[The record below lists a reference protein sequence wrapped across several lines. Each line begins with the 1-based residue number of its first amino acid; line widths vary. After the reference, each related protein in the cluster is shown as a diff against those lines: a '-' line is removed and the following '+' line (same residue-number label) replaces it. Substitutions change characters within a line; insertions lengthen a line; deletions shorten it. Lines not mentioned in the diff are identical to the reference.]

1 MLFTKEVGKVSLRLI
16 ALSLLAFVLFCAA
29 SSVHHAQGGKPA
41 LTPRPTPTPAED
53 QEPVR
58 VFTEEV
64 RLPVVA
70 TDDYGHF
77 DPTLDADDLIVF
89 EDGVQQEIKSV
100 RRIPASVLL
109 LLSTGGD
116 MDPAMRV
123 STTRETAQRL
133 VQTLKPGDQMAVLQF
148 TNRVEV
154 VQPWTADDKQVEQTL
169 KTKLHSGSGSRLAEA
184 INAAAAFFVNQPLGN
199 RHLVLITDGVEMPVG
214 RASYDEAM
222 KILSA
227 TGDAQS
233 RAEWEAA
240 VKRLIEAQASV
251 HVISYTEFAR
261 LAFKGKQKKYKGS
274 NAPPGSVLSSGIQN
288 AGIDPTIPP
297 GMNRGMGVGTS
308 GGVGINFDP
317 QMRRLHKAYEKAM
330 KSSEQRLGSLAE
342 ETGALIVKPE
352 SAEEM
357 IDKGA
362 EVARDIGAQY
372 VITYVPKRPL
382 ADARPGEYRRVQVA
396 PRRSGLTVRSR
407 RGYIVTPAP

>member
-1 MLFTKEVGKVSLRLI
+1 VSLRLI
-16 ALSLLAFVLFCAA
+16 ASIFIAFILLSAITK
-29 SSVHHAQGGKPA
+29 VHHAQAGKPA
-41 LTPRPTPTPAED
+41 LTPRPSPSPKEE
-53 QEPVR
+53 QEPPVR

-77 DPTLDADDLIVF
+77 DPTLEADDLIVF

-109 LLSTGGD
+109 LLGTGGD
-116 MDPAMRV
+116 MNPAMRV
-123 STTRETAQRL
+123 STTRETAQKL
-133 VQTLKPGDQMAVLQF
+133 INTLHAGDEMAVLQF

-154 VQPWTADDKQVEQTL
+154 LQAWTEDNQQVEHTL

-184 INAAAAFFVNQPLGN
+184 ISQAAAYFVNQPLGN
-199 RHLVLITDGVEMPVG
+199 RHLVLITDGVEMPSG

-222 KILSA
+222 KILGASND
-227 TGDAQS
+227 TQS
-233 RAEWEAA
+233 KAEWDAA
-240 VKRLIEAQASV
+240 VKRLIETQATV
-251 HVISYTEFAR
+251 HVISYTEYGR
-261 LAFKGKQKKYKGS
+261 LALKGKEKKYKGS

-288 AGIDPTIPP
+288 AGIDSTVPP
-297 GMNRGMGVGTS
+297 GTNRGMGVGM
-308 GGVGINFDP
+308 GGGAGINFDP

-330 KSSEQRLGSLAE
+330 KTSEQKLGSLAE
-342 ETGALIVKPE
+342 ETGAKILKPE

-357 IDKGA
+357 IDRGA
-362 EVARDIGAQY
+362 EVARDIGSQY

-382 ADARPGEYRRVQVA
+382 AEARPGEYRRVQVA

-407 RGYIVTPAP
+407 RGYIVAPTP

>member
-1 MLFTKEVGKVSLRLI
+1 MLFNKEVGNVSSRLI
-16 ALSLLAFVLFCAA
+16 SLSLIAFSLFCVATT
-29 SSVHHAQGGKPA
+29 VHHAQGVKPA
-41 LTPRPTPTPAED
+41 PPARPTPTPADD

-70 TDDYGHF
+70 SDDYGHF
-77 DPTLDADDLIVF
+77 DPTLAADDLIVF

-109 LLSTGGD
+109 LLDTGGD
-116 MDPAMRV
+116 MNPAKRV
-123 STTRETAQRL
+123 STTRETALRL
-133 VQTLKPGDQMAVLQF
+133 TQTLKAGDEMAVLQY

-154 VQPWTADDKQVEQTL
+154 VQPWTVDDKQVERTL

-214 RASYDEAM
+214 RANYDEAM

-233 RAEWEAA
+233 KAEWDIA
-240 VKRLIEAQASV
+240 VKRLLEAQASV
-251 HVISYTEFAR
+251 HVISYTELAR
-261 LAFKGKQKKYKGS
+261 LTFKGKQKKYKGS
-274 NAPPGSVLSSGIQN
+274 NTPPGSVLSSGIQN

-297 GMNRGMGVGTS
+297 GMNRGMGVG
-308 GGVGINFDP
+308 INFDP
-317 QMRRLHKAYEKAM
+317 QMRRLRKAYEKAM

-342 ETGALIVKPE
+342 ETGARILKPE

-357 IDKGA
+357 IDRGA

-372 VITYVPKRPL
+372 VVTYVPKRPL
-382 ADARPGEYRRVQVA
+382 AEARPGEYRRVQVA
-396 PRRSGLTVRSR
+396 PRRAGLTVRSR
-407 RGYIVTPAP
+407 RGYIVTPTP